1 MKNSSFKFQNYL
13 IYAFIV
19 GLIHGISIEVN
30 NKDRHCFEV
39 QTIEGRNLKIDYQIS
54 GEREE
59 NVKFE
64 LVSSSGQILH
74 ETDMRAEY
82 TYNYKA
88 ENSMPIIVCFQ
99 SQDKKG
105 KFINFNWRNIVEDE
119 YVGIDSLAESV
130 RAAQQA
136 NRQLEQIYIFY
147 QRDYQ
152 RLVTHTKILKK
163 TSKQIK
169 WGYIFKIVLLI
180 IVAIIEVITIIK
192 PFRKLQEQY
201 QTV

>member
-1 MKNSSFKFQNYL
+1 MKYPCFKIKNYL
-13 IYAFIV
+13 IYAFII
-19 GLIHGISIEVN
+19 GFIHGLSIEVN

-39 QTIEGRNLKIDYQIS
+39 QTIEGRYLKIDYQIS

-64 LVSSSGQILH
+64 LVSSQGQILH
-74 ETDMRAEY
+74 EVDMRAEY

-88 ENSMPIIVCFQ
+88 ENSMPVIVCFQ

-105 KFINFNWRNIVEDE
+105 KFINFSWRNIVEDE
-119 YVGIDSLAESV
+119 YVGIDSISELV

-136 NRQLEQIYIFY
+136 YRQLEQIYIFY

-152 RLVTHTKILKK
+152 RLVTHTKILKQ
-163 TSKQIK
+163 TSKKIK
-169 WGYIFKIVLLI
+169 WGYILKMVLLV
-180 IVAIIEVITIIK
+180 IVAILEVVTIIK
-192 PFRKLQEQY
+192 PFRKLQQQY